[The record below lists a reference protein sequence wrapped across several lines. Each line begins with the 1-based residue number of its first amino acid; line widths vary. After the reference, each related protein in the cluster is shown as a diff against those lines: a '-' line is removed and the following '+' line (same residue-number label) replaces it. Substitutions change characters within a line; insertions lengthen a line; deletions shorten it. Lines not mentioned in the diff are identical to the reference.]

1 VFGSGQDFTLAMKM
15 LNYAKITETRIY
27 VLKPSYVA
35 RNAGTPLGR
44 ASWLDN
50 FNINSSF
57 SAGGRSVGNHNA
69 LRGVVG

>member
-44 ASWLDN
+44 ASWLYDFGSNSN
-50 FNINSSF
+50 FIASD
-57 SAGGRSVGNHNA
+57 RSVNVHNA